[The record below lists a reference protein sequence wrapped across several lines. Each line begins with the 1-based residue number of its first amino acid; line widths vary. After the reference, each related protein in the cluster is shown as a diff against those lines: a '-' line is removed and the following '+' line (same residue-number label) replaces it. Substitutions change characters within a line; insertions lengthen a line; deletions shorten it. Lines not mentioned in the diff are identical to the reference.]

1 MCECDA
7 AQYLCEE
14 CGNLA
19 FCQGCTTK
27 VHTVRSM
34 RGHAVR
40 SLDAAS
46 AGGGSGGGGS
56 APPRQQHYASRFMR
70 SEGGDRGHSG
80 TPPDHVGNVWRDA
93 EAAEAAYRQKRA
105 RQHPRQPSGEREAQ
119 SCLVTEVTHATA
131 RHRRT
136 VKALRRDSEELS
148 AAQRARHAA
157 DRQAVSAAFE
167 TLRAALDAE
176 ERTLLAEADRR
187 HEAREAE
194 AEELAR
200 GVKEL
205 ERYLDRCENT
215 LLADARFEEL
225 QHVQTGLAEA
235 ERTEVRVQEGV
246 GRLAVCTKSSAPTL
260 HVDPKPVLASIK
272 LLKQQPASPQRGAAA
287 AAGNGS
293 APAGPARTPGARP
306 GGAGAGGSP
315 SPATAGHS
323 PAQFGRSVSGLSLSL
338 FASPA
343 AVASPQDT
351 RTRSPKPVSRLH
363 SPAYLRVG
371 RKLRS

>member
-1 MCECDA
+1 MSCADDGPTCEMCECDA

-19 FCQGCTTK
+19 FCEGCTAK
-27 VHTVRSM
+27 VHSIRSM
-34 RGHAVR
+34 RSHAVR
-40 SLDAAS
+40 SLDA
-46 AGGGSGGGGS
+46 SGGGGGGGGV
-56 APPRQQHYASRFMR
+56 PPRQQREHYASRFMR
-70 SEGGDRGHSG
+70 SEGDRSHSG
-80 TPPDHVGNVWRDA
+80 TPDHVGDVWRDA
-93 EAAEAAYRQKRA
+93 EAAEAAYRQQRA

-131 RHRRT
+131 RHRKT
-136 VKALRRDSEELS
+136 VKALRRDSEEL
-148 AAQRARHAA
+148 ATAQRARHAA
-157 DRQAVSAAFE
+157 DRQAVAAAFA

-187 HEAREAE
+187 HETREAE

-215 LLADARFEEL
+215 LLAEARFEEL

-235 ERTEVRVQEGV
+235 ERTEVRMQESV
-246 GRLAVCTKSSAPTL
+246 GRLAVCTKSSAPTM

-272 LLKQQPASPQRGAAA
+272 LLKQQPASPQRV
-287 AAGNGS
+287 AAGGGGV
-293 APAGPARTPGARP
+293 PAGPARTPGARP
-306 GGAGAGGSP
+306 GAAGSP
-315 SPATAGHS
+315 SPATGHS
-323 PAQFGRSVSGLSLSL
+323 PAFGRSVSGLSLSL
-338 FASPA
+338 FASP